1 VEIADVRR
9 AAEAGDP
16 ALWRPAH
23 QPATALERLEVLD
36 VVPVGPGWLAIGR
49 VGDLTVTAPLIADAG
64 EVRRA
69 RPGDGMAAAL
79 LRDLREGGGAGLT
92 PLHRA
97 EVVPTAGDEERWV
110 AVDQSN
116 ESFVVDDAVVVKLFP
131 RTVAGAHPGVEL
143 PAHLAANGF
152 TEMPAPLGALAW
164 RDVVVATF
172 SVYLPGTRDGWDWYV
187 ELVARAAAGGE
198 WADADEAAARIG
210 GLVARL
216 HRALATPSAV
226 ITSPTGMADA
236 GVIDGW
242 RTAAAAALDDA
253 CEGTPGDEGD
263 RLRRAAPAAHAIVER
278 LATIDGTPVQRVHGD
293 LHVGQILRDEE
304 GTMWVHDFDGN
315 PLAPAAAR
323 SRLDAS
329 ARDVASMVAAIDH
342 VGRIVARRVP
352 DAREAIADWIERAR
366 AACVGAYRRELG
378 TDAAL
383 FDERLLH
390 PFAIAQEAHEYR
402 YATSYQPPWRYVP
415 DAAMPAAIARA
426 EADRDGAAS

>member
-1 VEIADVRR
+1 VEITGVRR

-23 QPATALERLEVLD
+23 QPATALEQLEVLD
-36 VVPVGPGWLAIGR
+36 VVPVGPGWLALGR
-49 VGDLTVTAPLIADAG
+49 VGELTVTAPLIADG
-64 EVRRA
+64 REVRRA

-79 LRDLREGGGAGLT
+79 LGDLREGGRAGLT
-92 PLHRA
+92 PLYRA
-97 EVVPTAGDEERWV
+97 QVPPTRDDERWV

-131 RTVAGAHPGVEL
+131 RTVAGVHPGVEL
-143 PAHLAANGF
+143 PAHLAATGF
-152 TEMPAPLGALAW
+152 TEMPTPLGALAW
-164 RDVVVATF
+164 HDVVVATF

-187 ELVARAAAGGE
+187 ELVERAAADGAWGQ
-198 WADADEAAARIG
+198 ADAAAAGIG

-226 ITSPTGMADA
+226 IASPTGMADA
-236 GVIDGW
+236 RVIDGW

-253 CEGTPGDEGD
+253 CDATPGDEGD
-263 RLRRAAPAAHAIVER
+263 RLRRMAPAARAVVDRFAMINE
-278 LATIDGTPVQRVHGD
+278 TPVQRVHGD
-293 LHVGQILRDEE
+293 LHVGQILRDED
-304 GTMWVHDFDGN
+304 GTLLAHDFDGN

-329 ARDVASMVAAIDH
+329 ARDVASMAAAIDH
-342 VGRIVARRVP
+342 VGRIVARRTP
-352 DAREAIADWIERAR
+352 KATEAVADWIERAR
-366 AACVGAYRRELG
+366 AAFVDAYRRELG
-378 TDAAL
+378 ADAAL

-390 PFAIAQEAHEYR
+390 PFAVAQEAHEYR
-402 YATSYQPPWRYVP
+402 YATSYQPTWRYVP

-426 EADRDGAAS
+426 EADRGDVTS